1 MENIIKELNTAGCKK
16 VYENCES
23 AVYDI
28 RVAECPIFDAKPN
41 LFPFAVIESGKCADC
56 FSTLKDAI
64 NFINCL

>member
-1 MENIIKELNTAGCKK
+1 MENIIKELKTAGCKK
-16 VYENCES
+16 MYENCES

-28 RVAECPIFDAKPN
+28 RVAECPIFDAMPN
-41 LFPFAVIESGKCADC
+41 LFPFAVIESGKYVDS